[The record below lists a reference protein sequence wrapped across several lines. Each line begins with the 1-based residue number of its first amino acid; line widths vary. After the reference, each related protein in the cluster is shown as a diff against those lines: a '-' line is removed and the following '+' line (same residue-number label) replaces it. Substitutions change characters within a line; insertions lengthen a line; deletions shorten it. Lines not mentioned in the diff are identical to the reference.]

1 MSICPL
7 LVAVEDAGLTYAE
20 VRRLSWRDLDEL
32 IDLFETRCTP
42 EQRRYLETNQLS
54 LDMCV
59 KGKRYGRGS
68 LYCVAV
74 LEKLRR
80 LRPPGLQK

>member
-32 IDLFETRCTP
+32 IDLFETSCTP
-42 EQRRYLETNQLS
+42 EQRRYLETNQL
-54 LDMCV
+54 
-59 KGKRYGRGS
+59 
-68 LYCVAV
+68 
-74 LEKLRR
+74 
-80 LRPPGLQK
+80 